1 MTDAVKDPPCISG
14 TLACSLRDVVKDLLD
29 ARAVASAMLRLP
41 ADVRTAYETAQPIGW
56 VPLEVMEQTFEAL
69 ANELGTSVAELHE
82 RVARRSIDL
91 TMRTF
96 WRLFLRVTTDGALV
110 SRAPSIYARSYNR
123 GRLESRI
130 TTPGRGETRL
140 LDWPQA
146 PEWPLRGTRIG
157 IEVSLGIAGRR
168 NVQATCTR
176 TPTGALF
183 IVTWR

>member
-1 MTDAVKDPPCISG
+1 MTGAPKDEPCISG
-14 TLACSLRDVVKDLLD
+14 ALACSLRDVANELLD
-29 ARAVASAMLRLP
+29 AQSIARALRRTAP
-41 ADVRTAYETAQPIGW
+41 DVRTAFETAQPVGW
-56 VPLEVMEQTFEAL
+56 VPLRVVEETFHEL
-69 ANELGTSVAELHE
+69 ADELGTTVAELHE
-82 RVARRSIDL
+82 RVARRSVEVAF
-91 TMRTF
+91 RKF
-96 WRLFLRVTTDGALV
+96 WRIFLRVTTDGALV

-140 LDWPQA
+140 VDWPGA

-157 IEVSLGIAGRR
+157 IEVSLGIAGRK